1 MQARLKNEK
10 QMIIDAAKQMIKIVL
25 PLIILFILFRYKPL
39 ILLIIFEILD
49 LLKLMILRKRFLQF
63 PLDLVFVFGVT
74 AAYYYSFLISVI
86 VFILGIINR
95 IEVAHIKDRHVTK
108 CIRHFTLF
116 FLTTILTNYPFFTLA
131 TFILL
136 LNYVIKYYVS
146 FMWFDGKMY
155 LKSFFHIFN
164 FIVSLVLFF

>member
-49 LLKLMILRKRFLQF
+49 LSKLMILRKRFLQF

-86 VFILGIINR
+86 VDL
-95 IEVAHIKDRHVTK
+95 
-108 CIRHFTLF
+108 IR
-116 FLTTILTNYPFFTLA
+116 NC
-131 TFILL
+131 
-136 LNYVIKYYVS
+136 VI
-146 FMWFDGKMY
+146 FC
-155 LKSFFHIFN
+155 
-164 FIVSLVLFF
+164 